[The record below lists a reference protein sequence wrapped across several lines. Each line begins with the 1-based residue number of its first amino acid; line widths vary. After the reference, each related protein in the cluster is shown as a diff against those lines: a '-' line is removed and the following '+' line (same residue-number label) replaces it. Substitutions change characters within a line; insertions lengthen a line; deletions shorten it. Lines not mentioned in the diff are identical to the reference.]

1 MGYIGAGPTRFNTAD
16 ELTVTGDAEFNGNLT
31 VKGTTTTIDSVTVQN
46 FDMGDNDRIRI
57 GDSQDLQIYHD
68 GSNSYIYDGGAGN
81 LIIKATDIR
90 IRTATDEN
98 YITATQDGALSLYYD
113 NAAKLATT
121 ATGVDV
127 TGGLNT
133 TGNVGIATTSPAT
146 ALTVASEG
154 KLRLYRS
161 DNARYGDIYN
171 DNSFFNIETS
181 NDPIKLDGQSYIR
194 FDVAADEK
202 MRIDSSGNVGI
213 GGSPS
218 AKLSVNDANGIPIH
232 MGDISAAPT
241 SQTAAY
247 VGVSTSSLTGGNGD
261 LVLAPRTSDARSV
274 VFYTGNG
281 TSAERMR
288 IDSSGSVGIGTV
300 SPARKLHIAGSHIR
314 VDDGY
319 GLEGSGSTD
328 KFVINNNYLT
338 MFTNSAERMR
348 IDSSGNLLVS
358 KTSDD
363 NTTVGGAIRN
373 TGVAAFVA
381 DGNHPLIINRKTSDG
396 DLISLR
402 KDSSNVG
409 SIGTVSGKIYIGS
422 SAGGDTF
429 LRLNSNTVTP
439 ANSSG
444 ADRDATINLGYS
456 GGRFKDLFLSG
467 TVTADSL
474 TIQSR
479 NLTNNGYPVVEHSAT
494 APSSPVDGQ
503 LWWDNSSDNLSI
515 YKNSTAK
522 WISFALKPDGSSAA
536 QAITSTSQVVS
547 SIGTNFTQGVYYIN
561 TPDGG
566 VQQAY
571 LMYAENHVWFLVGRF
586 AASAAS
592 TVTNTLDSARSMID
606 VTQNGASKWSADF
619 GSAFAEDVMIWGA
632 TDFPNQT
639 GHTVNWVYQIGGA
652 TTLRSFFAGTTGD
665 NSSTSNYT
673 LPQRSGQH
681 GSAKHSLYC
690 ENGARDGV
698 FKGSRWTNNAM
709 RYVLVS
715 DAPTTCYTN
724 PSGLSA
730 PTNSMFYW
738 DGAQDAK
745 MSVTYSGDTVGQDY
759 GNTSQMFGRDDSNT
773 SFVDAG
779 ASTVNTN
786 NPQGSYS
793 SAVTIWARLH

>member
-202 MRIDSSGNVGI
+202 MRIDSSGN
-213 GGSPS
+213 
-218 AKLSVNDANGIPIH
+218 
-232 MGDISAAPT
+232 
-241 SQTAAY
+241 
-247 VGVSTSSLTGGNGD
+247 
-261 LVLAPRTSDARSV
+261 
-274 VFYTGNG
+274 
-281 TSAERMR
+281 
-288 IDSSGSVGIGTV
+288 VGIGTV

>member
-1 MGYIGAGPTRFNTAD
+1 MANTIRDYSATPANN
-16 ELTVTGDAEFNGNLT
+16 TV
-31 VKGTTTTIDSVTVQN
+31 V
-46 FDMGDNDRIRI
+46 
-57 GDSQDLQIYHD
+57 
-68 GSNSYIYDGGAGN
+68 
-81 LIIKATDIR
+81 
-90 IRTATDEN
+90 
-98 YITATQDGALSLYYD
+98 DGADISEGCSPAGINDAIRGVMSDLKDVSTGAVALESPAADSLS
-113 NAAKLATT
+113 
-121 ATGVDV
+121 V
-127 TGGLNT
+127 
-133 TGNVGIATTSPAT
+133 TGNV
-146 ALTVASEG
+146 
-154 KLRLYRS
+154 
-161 DNARYGDIYN
+161 
-171 DNSFFNIETS
+171 
-181 NDPIKLDGQSYIR
+181 
-194 FDVAADEK
+194 
-202 MRIDSSGNVGI
+202 
-213 GGSPS
+213 
-218 AKLSVNDANGIPIH
+218 
-232 MGDISAAPT
+232 SAAT
-241 SQTAAY
+241 FS
-247 VGVSTSSLTGGNGD
+247 GDGSSLTGIPTPT
-261 LVLAPRTSDARSV
+261 LTSL
-274 VFYTGNG
+274 
-281 TSAERMR
+281 
-288 IDSSGSVGIGTV
+288 GIANHDDITV
-300 SPARKLHIAGSHIR
+300 
-314 VDDGY
+314 D
-319 GLEGSGSTD
+319 GSGNVLVGTTNTDPAFNNVTGQSMASTGQLQVTRD
-328 KFVINNNYLT
+328 
-338 MFTNSAERMR
+338 
-348 IDSSGNLLVS
+348 
-358 KTSDD
+358 
-363 NTTVGGAIRN
+363 GGI
-373 TGVAAFVA
+373 AALF
-381 DGNHPLIINRKTSDG
+381 NRKTSDG
-396 DLISLR
+396 DIVQFR
-402 KDSSNVG
+402 KNGGTVG
-409 SIGTVSGKIYIGS
+409 SIGTL
-422 SAGGDTF
+422 AGFLTVGTGDTGIIF
-429 LRLNSNTVTP
+429 QSNVDNIQPLNLNT
-439 ANSSG
+439 NG
-444 ADRDATINLGYS
+444 DRDNAIDIGDATN
-456 GGRFKDLFLSG
+456 RFKNLYLSG
-467 TVTADSL
+467 TVSADSL

-503 LWWDNSSDNLSI
+503 LWWNNSSDNLSI

-522 WISFALKPDGSSAA
+522 WLSFGLKPDGSSAA

-673 LPQRSGQH
+673 LPQRSGSH
-681 GSAKHSLYC
+681 SSAKHSLYC

-715 DAPTTCYTN
+715 DAPSSCYTN

-730 PTNSMFYW
+730 PTSSMFYW

-786 NPQGSYS
+786 SPQGSYS